1 MSLVLFIQIQENT
14 VSMNIFYN
22 FDLNNEPDGFMFDLN
37 NPAESEVYFIDLN
50 NTFNSQVNPGNVSP
64 SISFVCFLS
73 IDICTCV
80 CFTVTLIIL
89 VCRCRVFLWKFFS
102 KFKSKHHEQ

>member
-37 NPAESEVYFIDLN
+37 NPVESEVYFIDLN

-64 SISFVCFLS
+64 SISL
-73 IDICTCV
+73 CTCV

-89 VCRCRVFLWKFFS
+89 VCRCRVFLWKFIS
-102 KFKSKHHEQ
+102 KFKSKHQ